1 MKSYKELLL
10 EMLKP
15 LTSDQMLKKIQ
26 RKYPDSFLQDSRF
39 NDTANTIVICCADD
53 DLAREEFFGDDEEEN
68 ERNKEKLNKLLSPY
82 HWYVTQTN
90 EERRAILI
98 QQRDVNDIANIRTYD
113 PANYLDDANSDDLV
127 PNFSDIKQYGFI
139 HVSPVA
145 PSTLLRI
152 GIRAKSSG
160 TFDKHD
166 EKRIYLFSLA
176 PQYVTDR
183 PDYHELLSNSGSGG
197 QGLKALSD
205 IMSDEGTML
214 NVLICQFVE
223 ARNEYFKDDEDKIKY
238 VYFIKNLQKPAKL
251 YKDNAWTDLY
261 TLDAM
266 YTKDYNIL
274 PGDITYLGTIDQ
286 LESLTRREINN
297 TNIPFSRR
305 DTAVGEIDTPESTD
319 EDDLEAM
326 RHLYYANIHARR
338 VVNLAVNLLGEQYGI
353 DTTPEEVCNSASKIL
368 RRYLYNAVLQLE
380 SKIDSIQTANDLTDK
395 EKRLYVRRVYATVA
409 DPIVAAVLKD
419 KNYGKTRTQR

>member
-15 LTSDQMLKKIQ
+15 LTGDQMLKKIQ

-39 NDTANTIVICCADD
+39 NDTANTIVIRCADD
-53 DLAREEFFGDDEEEN
+53 DTAREEFFGDDEEEN

-90 EERRAILI
+90 VELRSILI
-98 QQRDVNDIANIRTYD
+98 QQRDVNDIANVRTYD
-113 PANYLDDANSDDLV
+113 PANYLDNTDSSDLI
-127 PNFSDIKQYGFI
+127 PNLSDIKQYGFI
-139 HVSPVA
+139 HISPVA
-145 PSTLLRI
+145 PSTLLRT
-152 GIRAKSSG
+152 GIRAKSSL

-183 PDYHELLSNSGSGG
+183 PNYHELLSNSGSGG

-223 ARNEYFKDDEDKIKY
+223 ARNVYFKDDEDKIKY

-251 YKDNAWTDLY
+251 YKDNAWTDLF

-286 LESLTRREINN
+286 LESLTKRELNN
-297 TNIPFSRR
+297 TNVPSSRR
-305 DTAVGEIDTPESTD
+305 DTAVGEIYTPDSTD

-338 VVNLAVNLLGEQYGI
+338 IVNLAVNLLGEQYGVDI
-353 DTTPEEVCNSASKIL
+353 APEEVCNSAAKIV
-368 RRYLYNAVLQLE
+368 RYLHVSIAKLE
-380 SKIDSIQTANDLTDK
+380 EKLDTIQSTDELTEK
-395 EKRLYVRRVYATVA
+395 EKRLFVRRLYATVA

>member
-1 MKSYKELLL
+1 
-10 EMLKP
+10 MLKP
-15 LTSDQMLKKIQ
+15 LSGDQMLKKIQ
-26 RKYPDSFLQDSRF
+26 RRYPDSFLQDDHL
-39 NDTANTIVICCADD
+39 NDTVNTIVIRCVDD

-68 ERNKEKLNKLLSPY
+68 ERNKEKLNKMLSPY

-90 EERRAILI
+90 NVRQAILI
-98 QQRDVNDIANIRTYD
+98 QQRDVNDISNVRTYD
-113 PANYLDDANSDDLV
+113 PANYLDDKDSVELI

-145 PSTLLRI
+145 PSTLLRT

-183 PDYHELLSNSGSGG
+183 PDYHELLSNSGSGT

-214 NVLICQFVE
+214 NTMICQFVE

-251 YKDNAWTDLY
+251 YKDNAWTDLF
-261 TLDAM
+261 TLDAV

-274 PGDITYLGTIDQ
+274 PGDIVYLGTIDQ
-286 LESLTRREINN
+286 LESLTRRELNN
-297 TNIPFSRR
+297 TNIPSSRR
-305 DTAVGEIDTPESTD
+305 DTAVGAIDTPDSTD

-338 VVNLAVNLLGEQYGI
+338 VVNLAVNLLGEQYGV
-353 DTTPEEVCNSASKIL
+353 DATPEEVCNSASKIIK
-368 RRYLYNAVLQLE
+368 YLYVSISRLE
-380 SKIDSIQTANDLTDK
+380 GKIDTIQTSDELTEK

-419 KNYGKTRTQR
+419 KNYGKYKTQR

>member
-15 LTSDQMLKKIQ
+15 LTGDQMLKKIQ
-26 RKYPDSFLQDSRF
+26 RKYPDSFIQDSRF
-39 NDTANTIVICCADD
+39 NDTANTIVIRCADD
-53 DLAREEFFGDDEEEN
+53 DTAREEFFGDDEEEN

-90 EERRAILI
+90 VELRSIII
-98 QQRDVNDIANIRTYD
+98 QQRDVNDIANVRTYD
-113 PANYLDDANSDDLV
+113 PANYLDNTDSSDLI

-145 PSTLLRI
+145 PSTLLRT

-183 PDYHELLSNSGSGG
+183 PNYHELLSNSGRGG

-223 ARNEYFKDDEDKIKY
+223 ARNKYFEDDTDKIKY

-274 PGDITYLGTIDQ
+274 PSDITYLGTIEQ

-297 TNIPFSRR
+297 TNVPSSRR
-305 DTAVGEIDTPESTD
+305 DTAVGEIDVPDSID
-319 EDDLEAM
+319 EKDLESM

-338 VVNLAVNLLGEQYGI
+338 VVNLTVNLLGEQYGV
-353 DTTPEEVCNSASKIL
+353 DTTPEEVCNSAAKIV
-368 RRYLYNAVLQLE
+368 RYLYVSIAKLE
-380 SKIDSIQTANDLTDK
+380 EKLDTIQSADELTEK
-395 EKRLYVRRVYATVA
+395 EKRLFVRRLYATVA

>member
-15 LTSDQMLKKIQ
+15 LTGTQMLKKIQ
-26 RKYPDSFLQDSRF
+26 RRYTDSFLQDRF
-39 NDTANTIVICCADD
+39 NDTADTIVIRCADD
-53 DLAREEFFGDDEEEN
+53 DAAREEFFGDDEEEN

-82 HWYVTQTN
+82 HWYVTQTIA
-90 EERRAILI
+90 EHQAIII

-113 PANYLDDANSDDLV
+113 PANYLDDTDSTELV

-145 PSTLLRI
+145 PSTLLRT

-183 PDYHELLSNSGSGG
+183 PNYHELLSNSGSGG

-223 ARNEYFKDDEDKIKY
+223 ARNKYFKDDEDKIKY

-251 YKDNAWTDLY
+251 YKDNTWTDLF

-274 PGDITYLGTIDQ
+274 PNDITYLGTIDQ
-286 LESLTRREINN
+286 LESLTNHEVNN
-297 TNIPFSRR
+297 TNIPSSRR
-305 DTAVGEIDTPESTD
+305 DTIVGEIDTPDSTD

-338 VVNLAVNLLGEQYGI
+338 IVNLAVNLLGEQYGVDI
-353 DTTPEEVCNSASKIL
+353 APEEVCNSAAKIV
-368 RRYLYNAVLQLE
+368 RYLYVSIAKLE
-380 SKIDSIQTANDLTDK
+380 EKLDTIQSADELTEK
-395 EKRLYVRRVYATVA
+395 EKRLFVRRLYANVT

>member
-1 MKSYKELLL
+1 MKSYKLLL

-15 LTSDQMLKKIQ
+15 LSGDQMLKKIQ
-26 RKYPDSFLQDSRF
+26 RRYPDSFLQDDHL
-39 NDTANTIVICCADD
+39 NDTVNTIVIRCVDD

-68 ERNKEKLNKLLSPY
+68 ERNKEKLNKMLSPY

-90 EERRAILI
+90 NVRQAILI
-98 QQRDVNDIANIRTYD
+98 QQRDVNDISNVRTYD
-113 PANYLDDANSDDLV
+113 PANYLDDKDSVELI

-145 PSTLLRI
+145 PSTLLRT

-183 PDYHELLSNSGSGG
+183 PDYHELLSNSSSGT

-214 NVLICQFVE
+214 NTMICQFVE

-251 YKDNAWTDLY
+251 YKDNAWTDLF

-286 LESLTRREINN
+286 LESLTRRELNN
-297 TNIPFSRR
+297 TNIPSSRR
-305 DTAVGEIDTPESTD
+305 DTAVGVIDTPDSTD

-353 DTTPEEVCNSASKIL
+353 DTTPEEVCNSASKIIK
-368 RRYLYNAVLQLE
+368 YLYVSISRLE
-380 SKIDSIQTANDLTDK
+380 GKIDTIQTSDELTEK

-419 KNYGKTRTQR
+419 KNYGKYKTQR

>member
-1 MKSYKELLL
+1 
-10 EMLKP
+10 MLKP
-15 LTSDQMLKKIQ
+15 LSGDQMLKKIQ
-26 RKYPDSFLQDSRF
+26 RRYPDSFLQDDHL
-39 NDTANTIVICCADD
+39 NDTVNTIVIRCVDD

-68 ERNKEKLNKLLSPY
+68 ERNKEKLNKMLSPY

-90 EERRAILI
+90 NVRQAILI
-98 QQRDVNDIANIRTYD
+98 QQRDVNDISNIRTYD
-113 PANYLDDANSDDLV
+113 PANYLDDKDSIELI

-145 PSTLLRI
+145 PSTLLRT

-183 PDYHELLSNSGSGG
+183 PDYHELLSNSSSGT

-214 NVLICQFVE
+214 NTMICQFVE

-251 YKDNAWTDLY
+251 YKDNAWTDLF
-261 TLDAM
+261 TLDAV

-274 PGDITYLGTIDQ
+274 PNDITYLGTIDQ
-286 LESLTRREINN
+286 LESLTRRELNN
-297 TNIPFSRR
+297 TNIPSSRR
-305 DTAVGEIDTPESTD
+305 DTAVGAIDTPDSTD

-338 VVNLAVNLLGEQYGI
+338 VVNLAVNLLGEQYGV
-353 DTTPEEVCNSASKIL
+353 DTTPEEVCNSASKIIK
-368 RRYLYNAVLQLE
+368 YLYVSISRLE
-380 SKIDSIQTANDLTDK
+380 EKIDTIQTSDELTEK

-419 KNYGKTRTQR
+419 KNYGKYKTQR

>member
-15 LTSDQMLKKIQ
+15 LTGDQMLKKIQ
-26 RKYPDSFLQDSRF
+26 RKYPDSFIQDSRF
-39 NDTANTIVICCADD
+39 NNTVNTIVIRCTDD

-90 EERRAILI
+90 DARQAIII

-113 PANYLDDANSDDLV
+113 PANYLDNTDSSDLI
-127 PNFSDIKQYGFI
+127 PNFSNIKQYGFI

-145 PSTLLRI
+145 PSTLLRT

-183 PDYHELLSNSGSGG
+183 PNYHELLSNSGSGG

-223 ARNEYFKDDEDKIKY
+223 ARNMYFKDDEDKIKY

-251 YKDNAWTDLY
+251 YKDNAWTDLF
-261 TLDAM
+261 TLDAV

-274 PGDITYLGTIDQ
+274 PDDITYLGTIDQ
-286 LESLTRREINN
+286 LESLTKRELNN
-297 TNIPFSRR
+297 TNVPSIRR
-305 DTAVGEIDTPESTD
+305 DTIVSEIDTPDSSD

-338 VVNLAVNLLGEQYGI
+338 IVNLAVNLLGEQYGVDI
-353 DTTPEEVCNSASKIL
+353 APEEVCNSAAKIV
-368 RRYLYNAVLQLE
+368 RYLYVSIAKLE
-380 SKIDSIQTANDLTDK
+380 EKLDTIQSADELTEK
-395 EKRLYVRRVYATVA
+395 EKRLFVRRLYANVT

>member
-15 LTSDQMLKKIQ
+15 LSGNQMLKKIQ
-26 RKYPDSFLQDSRF
+26 RKYPDSFIQDSNF
-39 NDTANTIVICCADD
+39 NETANTIVIRCTDD

-82 HWYVTQTN
+82 HWYITQTDN
-90 EERRAILI
+90 DRQVILI

-113 PANYLDDANSDDLV
+113 PANYLDDNDSVELI

-145 PSTLLRI
+145 PSTLLRT

-183 PDYHELLSNSGSGG
+183 PNYHELLSNSGSGG

-251 YKDNAWTDLY
+251 YKDNAWTDLF

-286 LESLTRREINN
+286 LESLTKRELNN
-297 TNIPFSRR
+297 TNVPSSRR
-305 DTAVGEIDTPESTD
+305 DTAVGEIDTPDSTD

-338 VVNLAVNLLGEQYGI
+338 IVNLAVNLLGEQYGVDI
-353 DTTPEEVCNSASKIL
+353 APEEVVNSASKIIK
-368 RRYLYNAVLQLE
+368 YLHVSIAKLE
-380 SKIDSIQTANDLTDK
+380 EKLDTIQSADELTEK
-395 EKRLYVRRVYATVA
+395 EKRLFVRRLYATVA

>member
-1 MKSYKELLL
+1 
-10 EMLKP
+10 MLKP
-15 LTSDQMLKKIQ
+15 LSGDQMLKKIQ
-26 RKYPDSFLQDSRF
+26 RRYPDSFLQDDHL
-39 NDTANTIVICCADD
+39 NDTVNTIVIRCVDD
-53 DLAREEFFGDDEEEN
+53 DLAREEFFGDDKEEN
-68 ERNKEKLNKLLSPY
+68 ERNKEKLNKMLSPY

-90 EERRAILI
+90 NVRQAILI
-98 QQRDVNDIANIRTYD
+98 QQRDINDISNIRTYD
-113 PANYLDDANSDDLV
+113 PANYLDDKDSVELI

-145 PSTLLRI
+145 PSTLLRT

-183 PDYHELLSNSGSGG
+183 PDYHELLSNSGSGT

-214 NVLICQFVE
+214 NTMICQFVE

-251 YKDNAWTDLY
+251 YKDNAWTDLF

-274 PGDITYLGTIDQ
+274 PGDIVYLGTIDQ
-286 LESLTRREINN
+286 LESLTRRELNN
-297 TNIPFSRR
+297 TNIPSSRR
-305 DTAVGEIDTPESTD
+305 DTAVGAIDTPDSTD

-338 VVNLAVNLLGEQYGI
+338 VVNLAVNLLSEQYGV
-353 DTTPEEVCNSASKIL
+353 DTTPEEVCNSASKIIK
-368 RRYLYNAVLQLE
+368 YLYVSISRLE
-380 SKIDSIQTANDLTDK
+380 GKIDTIRTSDELTEK
-395 EKRLYVRRVYATVA
+395 EKRLYLRRAYATVA

-419 KNYGKTRTQR
+419 KNYGKYKTQR

>member
-15 LTSDQMLKKIQ
+15 LTGDQMLKKIQ

-39 NDTANTIVICCADD
+39 NDTANTIVIRCADD

-90 EERRAILI
+90 VERRAILI
-98 QQRDVNDIANIRTYD
+98 QQRDVNDIATINTYD
-113 PANYLDDANSDDLV
+113 PANYLDNTKSDDLV
-127 PNFSDIKQYGFI
+127 PNSSDIKQYGFI

-145 PSTLLRI
+145 PSTLLRT

-183 PDYHELLSNSGSGG
+183 PNYHELLSNSGSGG

-223 ARNEYFKDDEDKIKY
+223 ARNEYFKEDEDKIKY
-238 VYFIKNLQKPAKL
+238 IYFIKNLQKPAKI
-251 YKDNAWTDLY
+251 YKDNAWTDLF

-266 YTKDYNIL
+266 YTTDYNIL
-274 PGDITYLGTIDQ
+274 PSDITYLGTIDQ
-286 LESLTRREINN
+286 LESLTRRELNN
-297 TNIPFSRR
+297 TNIPSIRR
-305 DTAVGEIDTPESTD
+305 DTTVGEIDVPDSTD
-319 EDDLEAM
+319 EDDTDRM
-326 RHLYYANIHARR
+326 NYLYFANIHARR
-338 VVNLAVNLLGEQYGI
+338 VINLAINLLGEQYGI
-353 DTTPEEVCNSASKIL
+353 DASPKEVCESASKIL
-368 RRYLYNAVLQLE
+368 RYLYNAVLQLE
-380 SKIDSIQTANDLTDK
+380 SKIDSIQTSDELTEK
-395 EKRLYVRRVYATVA
+395 EKRLFTRKLYATVA
-409 DPIVAAVLKD
+409 DPIVATVLKD
-419 KNYGKTRTQR
+419 KNYGKMRTQR

>member
-1 MKSYKELLL
+1 
-10 EMLKP
+10 MLKP
-15 LTSDQMLKKIQ
+15 LTGDQMLKKIQ
-26 RKYPDSFLQDSRF
+26 RKYPDSFIQDSRF
-39 NDTANTIVICCADD
+39 NDTANTIVIRCADD
-53 DLAREEFFGDDEEEN
+53 DTAREEFFGDDEEEN

-90 EERRAILI
+90 VERRAILI
-98 QQRDVNDIANIRTYD
+98 QQRDVNDIANVRTYD
-113 PANYLDDANSDDLV
+113 PANYLDNTDSSDLI

-145 PSTLLRI
+145 PSTLLRT

-214 NVLICQFVE
+214 NVLICQFVK

-251 YKDNAWTDLY
+251 YKDNAWTDLF

-274 PGDITYLGTIDQ
+274 PGDITYLGTIDK
-286 LESLTRREINN
+286 LESLTKRELNN
-297 TNIPFSRR
+297 TNVPSSRR
-305 DTAVGEIDTPESTD
+305 DTAVGEIDTPDSTD

-338 VVNLAVNLLGEQYGI
+338 IVNLAVNLLGEQYGVDI
-353 DTTPEEVCNSASKIL
+353 APEEVCNSAAKIV
-368 RRYLYNAVLQLE
+368 RYLYVSIAKLE
-380 SKIDSIQTANDLTDK
+380 EKLDTIQSADELTEK
-395 EKRLYVRRVYATVA
+395 EKRLFVRRLYATVA

>member
-15 LTSDQMLKKIQ
+15 LTGDQMLKKIQ
-26 RKYPDSFLQDSRF
+26 RRYHDSFLQDSHF
-39 NDTANTIVICCADD
+39 NNTANTIVIRCADD
-53 DLAREEFFGDDEEEN
+53 DLARKEFFGDDEKEN
-68 ERNKEKLNKLLSPY
+68 ERNKETLNKLLSPY

-90 EERRAILI
+90 DARKAIII

-113 PANYLDDANSDDLV
+113 PANYLDNTDSSDLI

-145 PSTLLRI
+145 PSTLLRT

-183 PDYHELLSNSGSGG
+183 PNYHELLSNSGSGG

-223 ARNEYFKDDEDKIKY
+223 ARNMYFKDDEDKIKY

-251 YKDNAWTDLY
+251 YKDNAWTDLF
-261 TLDAM
+261 TLDAV

-274 PGDITYLGTIDQ
+274 PDDITYLGTIDQ
-286 LESLTRREINN
+286 LESLTKRELNN
-297 TNIPFSRR
+297 TNVQSSRR
-305 DTAVGEIDTPESTD
+305 DTAVGEIDTPDSTD
-319 EDDLEAM
+319 EVDLEAM

-338 VVNLAVNLLGEQYGI
+338 IVNLAVNLLGEQYGVDI
-353 DTTPEEVCNSASKIL
+353 APEEVCNSAAKIV
-368 RRYLYNAVLQLE
+368 RYLYVSIAILE
-380 SKIDSIQTANDLTDK
+380 EKLDTIQSADELTEK
-395 EKRLYVRRVYATVA
+395 EKRLFVRRLYANVT

>member
-15 LTSDQMLKKIQ
+15 LTGDQMLKKIQ
-26 RKYPDSFLQDSRF
+26 RKYPDSFIQDSRF
-39 NDTANTIVICCADD
+39 NDTANTIVIRCADD
-53 DLAREEFFGDDEEEN
+53 DTAREEFFGDDEEEN

-90 EERRAILI
+90 VERRAILI
-98 QQRDVNDIANIRTYD
+98 QQRDVNDIANVRTYD
-113 PANYLDDANSDDLV
+113 PANYLDNTDSSDLI

-145 PSTLLRI
+145 PSTLLRT

-214 NVLICQFVE
+214 NVLICQFVK

-251 YKDNAWTDLY
+251 YKDNAWTDLF

-274 PGDITYLGTIDQ
+274 PGDITYLGTIDK
-286 LESLTRREINN
+286 LESLTKRELNN
-297 TNIPFSRR
+297 TNVPSSRR
-305 DTAVGEIDTPESTD
+305 DTAVGEIDTPDSTD

-338 VVNLAVNLLGEQYGI
+338 IVNLAVNLLGEQYGVDI
-353 DTTPEEVCNSASKIL
+353 APEEVCNSAAKIV
-368 RRYLYNAVLQLE
+368 RYLYVSIAKLE
-380 SKIDSIQTANDLTDK
+380 EKLDTIQSADELTEK
-395 EKRLYVRRVYATVA
+395 EKRLFVRRLYATVA

>member
-15 LTSDQMLKKIQ
+15 LTGDQMLKKIQ
-26 RKYPDSFLQDSRF
+26 RRYPDSFIQDSRF
-39 NDTANTIVICCADD
+39 NDTANTIVIRCADD
-53 DLAREEFFGDDEEEN
+53 DLARKEFFGDDEEEN
-68 ERNKEKLNKLLSPY
+68 ERNKERLNKLLSPY

-90 EERRAILI
+90 NVRQAILI

-113 PANYLDDANSDDLV
+113 PADYLNDKDSVELI

-145 PSTLLRI
+145 PSTLLRT

-176 PQYVTDR
+176 PQYITDR

-223 ARNEYFKDDEDKIKY
+223 ARNEYFRDDEDKIKY

-251 YKDNAWTDLY
+251 YKDNAWTDLF

-286 LESLTRREINN
+286 LESLTKRELNN
-297 TNIPFSRR
+297 TNVPSSRR
-305 DTAVGEIDTPESTD
+305 DTAVGEIDTPDSTD

-338 VVNLAVNLLGEQYGI
+338 VVNLAVNLLGEQYGVN
-353 DTTPEEVCNSASKIL
+353 TTPEEVCNSASKIIK
-368 RRYLYNAVLQLE
+368 YLYV
-380 SKIDSIQTANDLTDK
+380 SIARIEEKLDTIQSADELTEK
-395 EKRLYVRRVYATVA
+395 EKRLFVRRLYATVA

-419 KNYGKTRTQR
+419 KNYGKTQTQR

>member
-15 LTSDQMLKKIQ
+15 LTGDQMLKKIQ
-26 RKYPDSFLQDSRF
+26 RRYPDSFLQDSRF
-39 NDTANTIVICCADD
+39 NDTANTIVIRCADD

-98 QQRDVNDIANIRTYD
+98 QQRDVNDISTINTYD
-113 PANYLDDANSDDLV
+113 PANYLDNTKSDDLV

-145 PSTLLRI
+145 PSTLLRT

-183 PDYHELLSNSGSGG
+183 PDYHELLSNSGSGT

-214 NVLICQFVE
+214 NTMICQFVE

-251 YKDNAWTDLY
+251 YKDNAWTDLF

-274 PGDITYLGTIDQ
+274 PGDIVYLGTIDQ
-286 LESLTRREINN
+286 LESLTRRELNN
-297 TNIPFSRR
+297 TNIPSSRR
-305 DTAVGEIDTPESTD
+305 DTAVGAIDTPDSTD

-338 VVNLAVNLLGEQYGI
+338 VVNLAVNLLSEQYGV
-353 DTTPEEVCNSASKIL
+353 DTTPEEVCNSASKIIK
-368 RRYLYNAVLQLE
+368 YLYVSISRLE
-380 SKIDSIQTANDLTDK
+380 GKIDTIQTSDELTEK
-395 EKRLYVRRVYATVA
+395 EKRLYLRRVYATVA

-419 KNYGKTRTQR
+419 KNYGKYKTQR

>member
-15 LTSDQMLKKIQ
+15 LTGDQMLKKIQ

-39 NDTANTIVICCADD
+39 NDTANTIVIRCADD

-90 EERRAILI
+90 VELRSIII
-98 QQRDVNDIANIRTYD
+98 QQRDVNDIANVRTYD
-113 PANYLDDANSDDLV
+113 PANYLDNTDSSDLI

-145 PSTLLRI
+145 PSTLLRT

-183 PDYHELLSNSGSGG
+183 PNYHELLSNSGSGG

-223 ARNEYFKDDEDKIKY
+223 ARNVYFKDDEDKIKY

-274 PGDITYLGTIDQ
+274 PSDITYLGTIEQ

-297 TNIPFSRR
+297 TNVPSSRR
-305 DTAVGEIDTPESTD
+305 DTAVGEIDVPDSID
-319 EDDLEAM
+319 EKDLESM

-338 VVNLAVNLLGEQYGI
+338 VVNLAVNLLGEQYGV
-353 DTTPEEVCNSASKIL
+353 DTTPEEVCNSAAKIV
-368 RRYLYNAVLQLE
+368 RYLYVSIAKLE
-380 SKIDSIQTANDLTDK
+380 EKLDTIQSADELTEK
-395 EKRLYVRRVYATVA
+395 EKRLFVRRLYATVA
-409 DPIVAAVLKD
+409 DPIVAAVLKN
-419 KNYGKTRTQR
+419 KNYGKTLTQR

>member
-15 LTSDQMLKKIQ
+15 LSGEQMLKKIQ
-26 RKYPDSFLQDSRF
+26 RKYPDSFFQDDRLNVTTSS
-39 NDTANTIVICCADD
+39 IVIRCTDD

-90 EERRAILI
+90 NVRQAILI

-113 PANYLDDANSDDLV
+113 PANYLDDKDSVELI

-145 PSTLLRI
+145 PSTLLRT

-183 PDYHELLSNSGSGG
+183 PDYHELLSTSGNGG

-214 NVLICQFVE
+214 NTLICQFVE
-223 ARNEYFKDDEDKIKY
+223 ARNEYFKDDEGKIKY
-238 VYFIKNLQKPAKL
+238 VYFVKNLQKPAKL
-251 YKDNAWTDLY
+251 YKDNAWTDLF

-274 PGDITYLGTIDQ
+274 PNDITYLGTIDQ
-286 LESLTRREINN
+286 LESITRRELNN
-297 TNIPFSRR
+297 TNVPSSRR

-326 RHLYYANIHARR
+326 RHLYYANIHAIR
-338 VVNLAVNLLGEQYGI
+338 VVNLAVNLLGEQYGV
-353 DTTPEEVCNSASKIL
+353 DTTPEEVCNSASKIIK
-368 RRYLYNAVLQLE
+368 YLYV
-380 SKIDSIQTANDLTDK
+380 SIARIEEKLDTIQSADDLTEK
-395 EKRLYVRRVYATVA
+395 EKRLFVRRLYATVA

-419 KNYGKTRTQR
+419 KNYGKTLTQR

>member
-15 LTSDQMLKKIQ
+15 LSGDQMLKKIQ
-26 RKYPDSFLQDSRF
+26 RMYPDSFLQDHRF
-39 NDTANTIVICCADD
+39 NDTANTIVIRCVDD
-53 DLAREEFFGDDEEEN
+53 DNAREEFFGDDEEEN

-90 EERRAILI
+90 DARRAILI
-98 QQRDVNDIANIRTYD
+98 QQRDVNDIANINTYD
-113 PANYLDDANSDDLV
+113 PANYLGDKSSDNLVANSA
-127 PNFSDIKQYGFI
+127 DIKEYGFI

-145 PSTLLRI
+145 PSTLLRT

-183 PDYHELLSNSGSGG
+183 QNYHDLLSNVAGG
-197 QGLKALSD
+197 NLGLKALSN

-251 YKDNAWTDLY
+251 YKDNAWTDLF

-274 PGDITYLGTIDQ
+274 PSDINYLGTIDQ

-297 TNIPFSRR
+297 TNIPSSRR
-305 DTAVGEIDTPESTD
+305 DTAVGEINPQSEASREEISKMKHMYDTD
-319 EDDLEAM
+319 
-326 RHLYYANIHARR
+326 IHARR
-338 VVNLAVNLLGEQYGI
+338 VINLAISLLGEQYNVNV
-353 DTTPEEVCNSASKIL
+353 TTDEVIKSAAKIIN
-368 RRYLYNAVLQLE
+368 YLETTVTRLYVKLSMMEMDDN
-380 SKIDSIQTANDLTDK
+380 LTDK
-395 EKRLYVRRVYATVA
+395 EKRLYCRRFYAQVA
-409 DPIVAAVLKD
+409 DPIVAMVLED
-419 KNYGKTRTQR
+419 IDYGKARTQR

>member
-15 LTSDQMLKKIQ
+15 LTGDQMLKKIQ
-26 RKYPDSFLQDSRF
+26 RKYPDSFIQDSRF
-39 NDTANTIVICCADD
+39 NDTANTIVIRCADD
-53 DLAREEFFGDDEEEN
+53 DTAREEFFGDDEEEN

-90 EERRAILI
+90 VELRSIII
-98 QQRDVNDIANIRTYD
+98 QQRDVNDIANVRTYD
-113 PANYLDDANSDDLV
+113 PANYLDNTDSSDLI

-145 PSTLLRI
+145 PSTLLRT

-274 PGDITYLGTIDQ
+274 PSDITYLGTIEQ

-297 TNIPFSRR
+297 TNVPSSRR
-305 DTAVGEIDTPESTD
+305 DTAVGEIDVPDSID
-319 EDDLEAM
+319 EKDLESM

-338 VVNLAVNLLGEQYGI
+338 VVNLAVNLLGEQYGV
-353 DTTPEEVCNSASKIL
+353 DTTPEEVCNSAAKIV
-368 RRYLYNAVLQLE
+368 RYLYVSIAKLE
-380 SKIDSIQTANDLTDK
+380 EKLDTIQSADELTEK
-395 EKRLYVRRVYATVA
+395 EKRLFVRRLYATVA

>member
-15 LTSDQMLKKIQ
+15 LTGDQMLKKIQ
-26 RKYPDSFLQDSRF
+26 RKYPDSFIQDSRF
-39 NDTANTIVICCADD
+39 NDTANTIVIRCADD
-53 DLAREEFFGDDEEEN
+53 DLAREEFFGDDEEET

-90 EERRAILI
+90 VKRQAIVI

-113 PANYLDDANSDDLV
+113 PANYLDNTDSSDLI

-145 PSTLLRI
+145 PSTLLRT

-183 PDYHELLSNSGSGG
+183 PDYHELLSNSGSEG

-214 NVLICQFVE
+214 NVLIYQFVK
-223 ARNEYFKDDEDKIKY
+223 ARNKYFKDDEDKIKY

-251 YKDNAWTDLY
+251 YKDNAWTDLF

-274 PGDITYLGTIDQ
+274 PDDITYLGTIDQ
-286 LESLTRREINN
+286 LESLTKRELNN
-297 TNIPFSRR
+297 TNIPSSRR
-305 DTAVGEIDTPESTD
+305 DTTVGEIDTPDSTD

-338 VVNLAVNLLGEQYGI
+338 IVNLAVNLLGEQYGVDI
-353 DTTPEEVCNSASKIL
+353 APEEVCNSVAKIV
-368 RRYLYNAVLQLE
+368 RYLYVSIAKLE
-380 SKIDSIQTANDLTDK
+380 EKLDTIQSADDLTEK
-395 EKRLYVRRVYATVA
+395 EKRLFVRRLYANVA
-409 DPIVAAVLKD
+409 DPIVAVVLKD

>member
-15 LTSDQMLKKIQ
+15 LSGDQMLKKIQ
-26 RKYPDSFLQDSRF
+26 HRYPDSFIQDSRF
-39 NDTANTIVICCADD
+39 NDTANTIVIRCADD

-90 EERRAILI
+90 VYHQVIII
-98 QQRDVNDIANIRTYD
+98 QQCDVNDIANIRTYD
-113 PANYLDDANSDDLV
+113 PANYLDDTNSDDLV

-145 PSTLLRI
+145 PSTLLRT

-183 PDYHELLSNSGSGG
+183 PNYHELLSNSGSGG

-223 ARNEYFKDDEDKIKY
+223 ARNKYFKDDEDKIKY

-251 YKDNAWTDLY
+251 YKDNAWTDLF

-274 PGDITYLGTIDQ
+274 PSDITYLGTIDQ
-286 LESLTRREINN
+286 MESITRHEINN
-297 TNIPFSRR
+297 TNIPSSRR
-305 DTAVGEIDTPESTD
+305 DTAVSEIDVPVSTD

-338 VVNLAVNLLGEQYGI
+338 VVNLAINLLSEQYGV
-353 DTTPEEVCNSASKIL
+353 DTTPEEVCNSASNIFKN
-368 RRYLYNAVLQLE
+368 LYNAILRIE
-380 SKIDSIQTANDLTDK
+380 SKFDTIQSTDDLTEK
-395 EKRLYVRRVYATVA
+395 EKRIYVRRAYATVA
-409 DPIVAAVLKD
+409 DPIVAAVLED
-419 KNYGKTRTQR
+419 KNYGKTKTQR

>member
-15 LTSDQMLKKIQ
+15 LSGNQMLKKIQ
-26 RKYPDSFLQDSRF
+26 RKYPDSFIQDSNF
-39 NDTANTIVICCADD
+39 NETANTIVIRCTDD
-53 DLAREEFFGDDEEEN
+53 DLACEEFFGDDEKEN

-82 HWYVTQTN
+82 HWYITQTDN
-90 EERRAILI
+90 DRQVILI

-113 PANYLDDANSDDLV
+113 PANYLDDNDSVELI

-139 HVSPVA
+139 HVSTVA
-145 PSTLLRI
+145 PSTLLRT

-183 PDYHELLSNSGSGG
+183 PNYHDLLSTAGNETRS
-197 QGLKALSD
+197 LKALSD

-223 ARNEYFKDDEDKIKY
+223 ARNKYFKDDEDKIKY

-251 YKDNAWTDLY
+251 YKDNAWTDLF
-261 TLDAM
+261 TLDAV

-274 PGDITYLGTIDQ
+274 PGDISYLGTIDQ
-286 LESLTRREINN
+286 LENLTQRELDN
-297 TNIPFSRR
+297 TNVPSDRR
-305 DTAVGEIDTPESTD
+305 STVVGEIDTPDSTD
-319 EDDLEAM
+319 EDNLESM
-326 RHLYYANIHARR
+326 RHLYYANIYARR
-338 VVNLAVNLLGEQYGI
+338 VINLAVNLLSEQYGI
-353 DTTPEEVCNSASKIL
+353 DTTPEEVVNSASKIIK
-368 RRYLYNAVLQLE
+368 YLHVSIA
-380 SKIDSIQTANDLTDK
+380 KIEKTLDNIQSADDLTEK
-395 EKRLYVRRVYATVA
+395 EKRLFARRLYATVV
-409 DPIVAAVLKD
+409 DPIIATVLND
-419 KNYGKTRTQR
+419 VNYNKVKTQR

>member
-15 LTSDQMLKKIQ
+15 LTGDQMLKKIQ

-39 NDTANTIVICCADD
+39 NDTANTIVIRCADD
-53 DLAREEFFGDDEEEN
+53 DTAREEFFGDDEEEN

-90 EERRAILI
+90 VELRSILI
-98 QQRDVNDIANIRTYD
+98 QQRDVNDIANVRTYD
-113 PANYLDDANSDDLV
+113 PANYLDNTDSSDLI
-127 PNFSDIKQYGFI
+127 PNLSDIKQYGFI
-139 HVSPVA
+139 HISPVA
-145 PSTLLRI
+145 PSTLLRT
-152 GIRAKSSG
+152 GIRAKSSL

-183 PDYHELLSNSGSGG
+183 PNYHELLSNSGSGG

-223 ARNEYFKDDEDKIKY
+223 ARNVYFKDDEDKIKY

-251 YKDNAWTDLY
+251 YKDNAWTDLF

-286 LESLTRREINN
+286 LESLTKRELNN
-297 TNIPFSRR
+297 TNVPSSRR
-305 DTAVGEIDTPESTD
+305 DTAVGEIYTPDSTD

-338 VVNLAVNLLGEQYGI
+338 IVNLAVNLLGEQYGVDI
-353 DTTPEEVCNSASKIL
+353 APEEVCNSAAKIV
-368 RRYLYNAVLQLE
+368 RYLHVSIAKLE
-380 SKIDSIQTANDLTDK
+380 EKLDTIQSTDELTEK
-395 EKRLYVRRVYATVA
+395 EKRLFVRRLYATVA

-419 KNYGKTRTQR
+419 KNYGKTITQR

>member
-15 LTSDQMLKKIQ
+15 LTGDQMLKKIQ
-26 RKYPDSFLQDSRF
+26 RRYPDSFIQDSRF
-39 NDTANTIVICCADD
+39 NDTANTIVIRCADD
-53 DLAREEFFGDDEEEN
+53 DLARKEFFGDDEEEN
-68 ERNKEKLNKLLSPY
+68 ERNKERLNKLLSPY

-90 EERRAILI
+90 NVRQAILI

-113 PANYLDDANSDDLV
+113 PANYLNDKDSVELI

-145 PSTLLRI
+145 PSTLLRT

-176 PQYVTDR
+176 PQYITDR

-223 ARNEYFKDDEDKIKY
+223 ARNEYFRDDEDKIKY

-251 YKDNAWTDLY
+251 YKDNAWTDLF

-286 LESLTRREINN
+286 LESLTKRELNN
-297 TNIPFSRR
+297 TNVPSSRR
-305 DTAVGEIDTPESTD
+305 DTAVGEIDTPDSTD

-338 VVNLAVNLLGEQYGI
+338 VVNLAVNLLGEQYGVN
-353 DTTPEEVCNSASKIL
+353 TTPEEVCNSASKIIK
-368 RRYLYNAVLQLE
+368 YLYV
-380 SKIDSIQTANDLTDK
+380 SIARIEEKLDTIQSADELTEK
-395 EKRLYVRRVYATVA
+395 EKRLFVRRLYATVA

-419 KNYGKTRTQR
+419 KNYGKTQTQR

>member
-15 LTSDQMLKKIQ
+15 LTGDQMLKKIQ
-26 RKYPDSFLQDSRF
+26 RRYPDSFIQDSRF
-39 NDTANTIVICCADD
+39 NDTANTIVIRCADD
-53 DLAREEFFGDDEEEN
+53 DLARKEFFGDDEEEN

-90 EERRAILI
+90 NVRQAILI

-113 PANYLDDANSDDLV
+113 PADYLNDKDSVELI

-145 PSTLLRI
+145 PSTLLRT

-176 PQYVTDR
+176 PQYITDR

-223 ARNEYFKDDEDKIKY
+223 ARNEYFRDDEDKIKY

-251 YKDNAWTDLY
+251 YKDNAWTDLF

-286 LESLTRREINN
+286 LESLTKRELNN
-297 TNIPFSRR
+297 TNVPSSRR
-305 DTAVGEIDTPESTD
+305 DTAVGEIDTPDSTD

-338 VVNLAVNLLGEQYGI
+338 VINLAVNLLGEQYGVN
-353 DTTPEEVCNSASKIL
+353 TTPEEVCNSASKIVK
-368 RRYLYNAVLQLE
+368 YLYV
-380 SKIDSIQTANDLTDK
+380 SIARIEEKLDTIQSADELTEK
-395 EKRLYVRRVYATVA
+395 EKRLFVRRLYATVA

-419 KNYGKTRTQR
+419 KNYGKTLTQR

>member
-15 LTSDQMLKKIQ
+15 LTGDQMLKKIQ
-26 RKYPDSFLQDSRF
+26 HRYPDSFLQADRF
-39 NDTANTIVICCADD
+39 NDTANTIVIRCADD
-53 DLAREEFFGDDEEEN
+53 DLARKEFFGDDEEEN

-90 EERRAILI
+90 VERRAILI
-98 QQRDVNDIANIRTYD
+98 QQRDVNDISNIRTYD
-113 PANYLDDANSDDLV
+113 PANYLDDTDSTELV

-145 PSTLLRI
+145 PSTLLRT

-183 PDYHELLSNSGSGG
+183 PDYHELLSNAGSGS
-197 QGLKALSD
+197 QGLNALSD

-214 NVLICQFVE
+214 NTLICQFVE

-251 YKDNAWTDLY
+251 YKDNAWTDLF

-274 PGDITYLGTIDQ
+274 PNDITYLGTIDQ
-286 LESLTRREINN
+286 LESITRRELNN
-297 TNIPFSRR
+297 TNVPSSRR

-338 VVNLAVNLLGEQYGI
+338 VVNLAVNLLGEQYGV
-353 DTTPEEVCNSASKIL
+353 DTTPEEVCNSASKII
-368 RRYLYNAVLQLE
+368 RYLYVSISRLE
-380 SKIDSIQTANDLTDK
+380 SKIDSIQSADDLTEK
-395 EKRLYVRRVYATVA
+395 EKRLFVRRLYATVV

-419 KNYGKTRTQR
+419 MNYGKFKTQR

>member
-15 LTSDQMLKKIQ
+15 LSGEQMLKKIQ
-26 RKYPDSFLQDSRF
+26 RKYPDSFFQDDHL
-39 NDTANTIVICCADD
+39 NDTANSIVIRCTDD

-90 EERRAILI
+90 NVRQAILI

-113 PANYLDDANSDDLV
+113 PANYLDDKDSVELI

-145 PSTLLRI
+145 PSTLLRT

-183 PDYHELLSNSGSGG
+183 PDYHELLSTSGNGG

-214 NVLICQFVE
+214 NTLICQFVE
-223 ARNEYFKDDEDKIKY
+223 ARNEYFKDDEGKIKY
-238 VYFIKNLQKPAKL
+238 VYFVKNLQKPAKL
-251 YKDNAWTDLY
+251 YKDNAWTDLF

-274 PGDITYLGTIDQ
+274 PGDISYLGTIDQ
-286 LESLTRREINN
+286 LESITKRELNN
-297 TNIPFSRR
+297 TNIPSSRR
-305 DTAVGEIDTPESTD
+305 DTAVGLIDTPDSTD
-319 EDDLEAM
+319 EDDLESM
-326 RHLYYANIHARR
+326 RHLYYANIHTRR
-338 VVNLAVNLLGEQYGI
+338 VVNLAVNLLGEQYGV
-353 DTTPEEVCNSASKIL
+353 DTTPEEVCDSASKIIK
-368 RRYLYNAVLQLE
+368 YLYV
-380 SKIDSIQTANDLTDK
+380 SIARIEEKLDTIQSADDLTEK
-395 EKRLYVRRVYATVA
+395 EKRLFVRRLYATVA
-409 DPIVAAVLKD
+409 DTIVAAVLKD
-419 KNYGKTRTQR
+419 KNYGKTLTQR

>member
-15 LTSDQMLKKIQ
+15 LTGDQMLKKIQ
-26 RKYPDSFLQDSRF
+26 RKYPDSFLQDDRL
-39 NDTANTIVICCADD
+39 NDTANSIVIRCADD

-82 HWYVTQTN
+82 HWYVTQSN
-90 EERRAILI
+90 NVRQAIVI

-113 PANYLDDANSDDLV
+113 PANYLDDDSSTELV

-145 PSTLLRI
+145 PSTLLRT

-183 PDYHELLSNSGSGG
+183 PDYHELLSNTGSGG

-223 ARNEYFKDDEDKIKY
+223 ARNKYFKDDEDKIKY

-251 YKDNAWTDLY
+251 YKDNAWTDLF

-286 LESLTRREINN
+286 LESLTNHEVNN
-297 TNIPFSRR
+297 TNIPSSRR
-305 DTAVGEIDTPESTD
+305 DTIVGEIDTPDSTD

-338 VVNLAVNLLGEQYGI
+338 IVNLAVNLLGEQYGVDI
-353 DTTPEEVCNSASKIL
+353 APEEVCNSAAKIV
-368 RRYLYNAVLQLE
+368 RYLYVSIAKLE
-380 SKIDSIQTANDLTDK
+380 EKLDTIQSADELTEK
-395 EKRLYVRRVYATVA
+395 EKRLFVRRLYANVA
-409 DPIVAAVLKD
+409 DHIVAAVLKD